1 MTRTVLLFAGAAALT
16 SLTLLAES
24 PADAPREQ
32 PPAAQQPPAQQPP
45 AQPQQPG
52 EVRIEINGTPGVPPK
67 VAVLPFIALS
77 PDAETTAAAKT
88 IGDVLSDDLAYE
100 REFYMIGKDVLATV
114 PKAASIEQIPIDRY
128 KEFNANALI
137 VGTVRKTGN
146 GVAVQV
152 RVIDVQSGKS
162 AFGKEYSGSIA
173 NPRAYAHT
181 AADEIFKQWIGLN
194 GVARTKLAFSSDR
207 DGERMKGPAG
217 DREIKE
223 VYIADYDG
231 ANQRRVTATHTLN
244 ITPVWAPDGKAIAYT
259 SYRRGYQD
267 IFVSFIYEG
276 RMETPASG
284 NWNKQNYL
292 PVYSP
297 DGTKIAFTST
307 RDGNPEIY
315 VMNHDGSGVHRLTDN
330 PAIDVTPTW
339 SPSGNQ
345 IAWTSDRT
353 GNPQVYV
360 MNADGTGQRRL
371 TTTGYCDRPT
381 WSPDPFNEIAYAM
394 RSGGGFDIM
403 VYSFATGESRRI
415 TDGIGSNESPAFS
428 PNGRHIAFASTRLGK
443 QQVFTIARDGND
455 LRQITKEGNN
465 GYPNWS
471 R

>member
-1 MTRTVLLFAGAAALT
+1 MTRTVLLLAGAAALT
-16 SLTLLAES
+16 SLTLLAEPS
-24 PADAPREQ
+24 TDAARQQ
-32 PPAAQQPPAQQPP
+32 PPAASQQQPPA
-45 AQPQQPG
+45 APQQQS
-52 EVRIEINGTPGVPPK
+52 EVRMVINGTPGVPPK
-67 VAVLPFIALS
+67 VAVAPFIALS
-77 PDAETTAAAKT
+77 QDAESVAAAKT

-100 REFYMIGKDVLATV
+100 REFYMIGKDVLATI
-114 PKAASIEQIPIDRY
+114 PKATSMDGIPLDRY
-128 KEFNANALI
+128 KELNANALV
-137 VGTVRKTGN
+137 VGSVRKTGN

-152 RVIDVQSGKS
+152 RVIDVQTGRT

-194 GVARTKLAFSSDR
+194 GVARTKLTFSSDR
-207 DGERMKGPAG
+207 DGERMKGPTG
-217 DREIKE
+217 EREIKE

-244 ITPVWAPDGKAIAYT
+244 ITPVWAPDGKSIAYT

-267 IFVSFIYEG
+267 IFVSYIYEG
-276 RMETPASG
+276 RLETPANG
-284 NWNKQNYL
+284 NWGKQNYL
-292 PVYSP
+292 PVFSP

-315 VMNHDGSGVHRLTDN
+315 VMNRDGSGVHRLTDN
-330 PAIDVTPTW
+330 PSIDVTPTW

-371 TTTGYCDRPT
+371 TTSGYCDRPT

-403 VYSFATGESRRI
+403 VYSFATGDARRI

-443 QQVFTIARDGND
+443 QQIFTIARDGND